1 MADDNEQQQSS
12 TITIHLRVIGMMC
25 QKNCGSTVQAA
36 LANTPGV
43 ISAEASFSTA
53 SATAVIANDAGVD
66 VEDLIDAVE
75 CVGFDCCL
83 LSDAEDLDAYV
94 PAPSVALQTD
104 VTPTGFTEPDAT
116 IITTNNNSTSDEEE
130 TFHAIYSVS
139 GMSCAVCTGRVERLL
154 VEATP
159 QAIHASVI
167 LSTGKARVIFR
178 TTTTTA
184 SNHVYDDENDEEE
197 SSSDFNAIA
206 LERQALQQVPRLAQ
220 AEMERC
226 ASLCATAVSHGGYEC
241 QILSINT
248 PGNDAKDNG
257 LSLQD
262 NAARMERSRAAELGA
277 WKHLL
282 LTSLVFTV
290 PLVAVHAGII
300 SVPDNN
306 DTVSGAPSIKEW
318 IMLLLATPVQ
328 FYVGRRFYLA
338 AYKGLRGG
346 VMGMDFLV
354 VMGTSAAYLYS
365 IIIFLLKLYCGDCNG
380 ASDRPPTFE
389 TGAMLLTFVTFGK
402 FLEAYARGKTATA
415 LQTLMQLQ
423 PVIGYK
429 VENTDALTKES
440 NVSIHALRTIEVP
453 ISDIKLDDLLVVL
466 PGARIP
472 TDGVIVAR
480 EGGGSCSYVD
490 ESALSGEPFP
500 VAKGIGDDV
509 FGSCVNQLSVLLI
522 KVTATGGETFLAR
535 IVKLIEDAQ
544 ASKAPIQAHAD
555 KVAGKFAPMVMILST
570 ITFCAWAAFGPGD
583 DIYSVFYKALMSAIS
598 VVVIACPCALGLAT
612 PTAVMVGT
620 GVGARNG
627 LLIKGGAV
635 LEKASTISTV
645 VFDKTGTLTTGRAV
659 MGDKVDFVAEGD
671 DLLKNCP
678 SGVDKEN
685 ISLWLAA
692 CAESCSEHPLGKT
705 IFNAARKIR
714 GDDPIGSQDGVCV
727 SSFLVEP
734 GSGVECIV
742 ERAGWGKRTVRVGN
756 KEWACDSTSSI
767 GVSQATELRQKGQI
781 VVYVSVSDDTSN
793 ARRVVSVL
801 GIVDPIE
808 AEAKSCVGA
817 LHDMGIDVWICTG
830 DHEITANAVASQIG
844 IDSSRICANVK
855 PEGKADLISRLQ
867 KRNKSNGTE
876 GEGGVAVVGDGI
888 NDAVALARADVGI
901 AIGAGT
907 EVAVEAADIVLI
919 RSSLHDVVVAL
930 HLSKVVFRRIQLN
943 FVWATAYN
951 LCALPVAMGVLYPFT
966 SWTLPP
972 AFAGLMMAF
981 SSVSVVFSSLLLN
994 LYSKPNIQEEIF
1006 GGAEHGGAIFSVFHG
1021 KNSPHWTS
1029 VATST
1034 DFNGDDIIDDG
1045 LQIV

>member
-1 MADDNEQQQSS
+1 MTDDNQS
-12 TITIHLRVIGMMC
+12 TTIHLRVIGMMC

-43 ISAEASFSTA
+43 ISADASFSTS
-53 SATAVIANDAGVD
+53 SATAVIAAGAVD
-66 VEDLIDAVE
+66 VEDLRDAVE

-83 LSDAEDLDAYV
+83 LSEAEDLEGCSS
-94 PAPSVALQTD
+94 APSPAVSALQTD
-104 VTPTGFTEPDAT
+104 ADTSTDFTEPPPPPT
-116 IITTNNNSTSDEEE
+116 PTPTSSHNNNKADD

-139 GMSCAVCTGRVERLL
+139 GMSCAVCTGRVESLL

-167 LSTGKARVIFR
+167 LTTGKARVTFTCNKKARIIIL
-178 TTTTTA
+178 
-184 SNHVYDDENDEEE
+184 EEDE
-197 SSSDFNAIA
+197 SSSLSMGDGSKSN
-206 LERQALQQVPRLAQ
+206 LERQALNGNNDNDNDTENGQALA
-220 AEMERC
+220 AARFFATESEMEHC
-226 ASLCATAVSHGGYEC
+226 AALCAMAVNRGGYEC
-241 QILSINT
+241 EVLSIMT
-248 PGNDAKDNG
+248 PGNNTRNDG
-257 LSLQD
+257 VSLQD
-262 NAARMERSRAAELGA
+262 NAARMERNRASELGT
-277 WKHLL
+277 WKRLL

-300 SVPDNN
+300 DGDG
-306 DTVSGAPSIKEW
+306 DTDDDSSSAPSLKEW

-328 FYVGRRFYLA
+328 FWVGKRFYLA

-365 IIIFLLKLYCGDCNG
+365 IIIFIFKIYCGDCNG

-423 PVIGYK
+423 PVVAYK
-429 VENTDALTKES
+429 VQAEDKDALVKESS
-440 NVSIHALRTIEVP
+440 NVSIHGLRTEEFP
-453 ISDIKLDDLLVVL
+453 ISEIQVDDLLVVL

-480 EGGGSCSYVD
+480 EGGGSCSYID

-555 KVAGKFAPMVMILST
+555 KVAGKFAPLVMILST
-570 ITFCAWAAFGPGD
+570 ITFFAWAALGPGED
-583 DIYSVFYKALMSAIS
+583 GYSVFYKALMSAIS

-659 MGDKVDFVAEGD
+659 MGDQVDFLTEGD
-671 DLLKNCP
+671 NLLKNCP
-678 SGVDKEN
+678 SGVDKGN

-705 IFNAARKIR
+705 IYNAARKIR
-714 GDDPIGSQDGVCV
+714 GNDPIGSQDGVNV

-734 GSGVECIV
+734 GSGVECVV
-742 ERAGWGKRTVRVGN
+742 EREGWGKRIVRVGN
-756 KEWACDSTSSI
+756 KEWACNS
-767 GVSQATELRQKGQI
+767 
-781 VVYVSVSDDTSN
+781 
-793 ARRVVSVL
+793 
-801 GIVDPIE
+801 
-808 AEAKSCVGA
+808 
-817 LHDMGIDVWICTG
+817 M
-830 DHEITANAVASQIG
+830 
-844 IDSSRICANVK
+844 SR
-855 PEGKADLISRLQ
+855 
-867 KRNKSNGTE
+867 
-876 GEGGVAVVGDGI
+876 
-888 NDAVALARADVGI
+888 
-901 AIGAGT
+901 
-907 EVAVEAADIVLI
+907 
-919 RSSLHDVVVAL
+919 
-930 HLSKVVFRRIQLN
+930 
-943 FVWATAYN
+943 
-951 LCALPVAMGVLYPFT
+951 
-966 SWTLPP
+966 
-972 AFAGLMMAF
+972 
-981 SSVSVVFSSLLLN
+981 
-994 LYSKPNIQEEIF
+994 
-1006 GGAEHGGAIFSVFHG
+1006 
-1021 KNSPHWTS
+1021 
-1029 VATST
+1029 
-1034 DFNGDDIIDDG
+1034 
-1045 LQIV
+1045 